1 MGESKHKQDRAV
13 ALEYGALD
21 ELPRITAAGVGEAAR
36 TILKLAEQHNVPIH
50 QDEELARLLQETSP
64 GKVIDSR
71 TFRLVAE
78 LVAFLYNADKEW
90 RSEHAFLKPVLGNA
104 EVPQLPAE

>member
-1 MGESKHKQDRAV
+1 MTDTVPKQDRAV
-13 ALEYGALD
+13 ALEYGQLD

-36 TILKLAEQHNVPIH
+36 AILSLAKKHDVPIH
-50 QDEELARLLQETSP
+50 KDEELARLLQETSP

-78 LVAFLYNADKEW
+78 LVSFLYNTDREW
-90 RSEHAFLKPVLGNA
+90 RAEHQFLKPVLGDG
-104 EVPQLPAE
+104 EVSEQITE